1 MSLKIQAKNNT
12 KGSMS
17 MHNYFVKMENICDG
31 LVTVG
36 YKVLEDDMVLYIL
49 VGLLVE
55 YDVLATLVTN
65 KA

>member
-1 MSLKIQAKNNT
+1 
-12 KGSMS
+12 MS